1 MGSVP
6 GSGQS
11 GPSGKRTT
19 NGAAGINGQNLL
31 TVEEDQTNIQP
42 SAMTFTSLMQAIVYL
57 LFTWSNFFKLLF
69 LVFFAM
75 TILTF
80 PWGED
85 IK

>member
-1 MGSVP
+1 
-6 GSGQS
+6 
-11 GPSGKRTT
+11 
-19 NGAAGINGQNLL
+19 
-31 TVEEDQTNIQP
+31 
-42 SAMTFTSLMQAIVYL
+42 MTFTSLMQAIVYL